1 MDERKKKILQALVN
15 SYIES
20 AEPVGSRT
28 IAKKYDLGL
37 SSATI
42 RNELADLEDM
52 GYIEQIH
59 TSSGR
64 KPSSLG
70 YRMYVN
76 ELITLE
82 DLSEEEIE
90 FIRSNFLNEAINEV
104 ESILKASANILSKL
118 TNMTA
123 VIKPPVIPKGKV
135 KLIQVLNI
143 EDGKVLV
150 VCVTDMGV
158 VKNKIL
164 SFDRNLDIK
173 ALQNIN
179 KVLNTYLKDVELSQI
194 DKNLI
199 SFMKFHMEN
208 ESELLIPILNVIMST
223 LREDEHENENLLV
236 DGVTNILNYPEYGDI
251 ERAKKFLQLI
261 NEKDALG
268 SMISNDDL
276 NIKIGEE
283 NEINDAKELSV
294 ISSKYSLKGIS
305 GNIGLIG
312 PTRINYGKV
321 ISVLKIITNEL
332 TEMLKTLE

>member
-1 MDERKKKILQALVN
+1 MDQRKKKILQALVN

-42 RNELADLEDM
+42 RNELADLEEM

-64 KPSSLG
+64 KPSYLG

-82 DLSEEEIE
+82 DLSEEERE
-90 FIRSNFLNEAINEV
+90 FIRKNFLNEAISEV
-104 ESILKASANILSKL
+104 ESILKTSANILSKL

-123 VIKPPVIPKGKV
+123 IIKAPAIPKGKV
-135 KLIQVLNI
+135 KLIQILGI
-143 EDGKVLV
+143 EDGEILV
-150 VCVTDMGV
+150 VCVTNMGA

-164 SFDRNLDIK
+164 KFNKILNKKDFE
-173 ALQNIN
+173 NIN

-194 DKNLI
+194 DDNLI
-199 SFMKFHMEN
+199 SFMKFHMGDKH
-208 ESELLIPILNVIMST
+208 ELLTPILNIILDT
-223 LREDEHENENLLV
+223 LSENENEDLYV
-236 DGVTNILNYPEYGDI
+236 DGVTNILNYPEYNDV

-261 NEKDALG
+261 SEKDSLN
-268 SMISNDDL
+268 SLITSDDL
-276 NIKIGEE
+276 NVKIGDE
-283 NEINDAKELSV
+283 NEIIDAKELSV
-294 ISSKYSLKGIS
+294 ISSKYSLNGVS
-305 GNIGLIG
+305 GKVGLIG

-332 TEMLKTLE
+332 TEMLKTLK

>member
-1 MDERKKKILQALVN
+1 MDQRKKKILKALVN

-82 DLSEEEIE
+82 DISSEEIE
-90 FIRSNFLNEAINEV
+90 YIREKFLNEAILEL
-104 ESILKASANILSKL
+104 ESILKTSARILSKL

-123 VIKPPVIPKGKV
+123 IIKPPTMPKVKI
-135 KLIQVLNI
+135 KLIQVLGI
-143 EDGKVLV
+143 EDGKVLIV
-150 VCVTDMGV
+150 AVTDVGI

-164 SFDRNLDIK
+164 SIDKYIDIQ
-173 ALQNIN
+173 ALEKIN
-179 KVLNTYLKDVELSQI
+179 KVLNTYLKDIELSQI

-199 SFMKFHMEN
+199 SFMKFHMEDDSELLMPILNAVLETLRNN
-208 ESELLIPILNVIMST
+208 ESE
-223 LREDEHENENLLV
+223 NLYIE
-236 DGVTNILNYPEYGDI
+236 GITNILNYPEYSDI
-251 ERAKKFLQLI
+251 ERARKFLQLI
-261 NEKDALG
+261 NKKDVVN
-268 SMISNDDL
+268 SMITNQDL
-276 NIKIGEE
+276 DIKIGEE
-283 NEINDAKELSV
+283 NENSEAKELSV
-294 ISSKYSLKGIS
+294 ISSKYLLQGVS

-312 PTRINYGKV
+312 PMRINYGKV

-332 TEMLKTLE
+332 TDMLKTLK

>member
-1 MDERKKKILQALVN
+1 VDQRKKKILQALVN

-42 RNELADLEDM
+42 RNELADLEEM

-64 KPSSLG
+64 KPSYLG

-82 DLSEEEIE
+82 DLSEEERE
-90 FIRSNFLNEAINEV
+90 FIRKNFLNEAISEV
-104 ESILKASANILSKL
+104 ESILKTSANILSKL

-123 VIKPPVIPKGKV
+123 IIKAPAIPKGKV
-135 KLIQVLNI
+135 KLIQILGI
-143 EDGKVLV
+143 EDGEILV
-150 VCVTDMGV
+150 VCVTNMGA

-164 SFDRNLDIK
+164 KFNKILNKKDFE
-173 ALQNIN
+173 NIN

-194 DKNLI
+194 DDNLI
-199 SFMKFHMEN
+199 SFMKFHMGDKH
-208 ESELLIPILNVIMST
+208 ELLTPILNIILDT
-223 LREDEHENENLLV
+223 LSENENEDLYV
-236 DGVTNILNYPEYGDI
+236 DGVTNILNYPEYNDV

-261 NEKDALG
+261 SEKDSLN
-268 SMISNDDL
+268 SLITSDDL
-276 NIKIGEE
+276 NVKIGDE
-283 NEINDAKELSV
+283 NEIIDAKELSV
-294 ISSKYSLKGIS
+294 ISSKYSLNGVS
-305 GNIGLIG
+305 GKVGLIG

-332 TEMLKTLE
+332 TEMLKTLK

>member
-1 MDERKKKILQALVN
+1 MDQRKKKILQALVN

-82 DLSEEEIE
+82 DLSEEEKE
-90 FIRSNFLNEAINEV
+90 FIRNNFLNEAISEV
-104 ESILKASANILSKL
+104 ESILKTSANILSQL

-123 VIKPPVIPKGKV
+123 IIKAPVIPKGKV
-135 KLIQVLNI
+135 KLIQVLGI
-143 EDGKVLV
+143 EDGKILV
-150 VCVTDMGV
+150 VCVTDMGI

-164 SFDRNLDIK
+164 SLDRHLNIID
-173 ALQNIN
+173 LQNIN
-179 KVLNTYLKDVELSQI
+179 KILNIYLKDIEISNI
-194 DKNLI
+194 DNNLI
-199 SFMKFHMEN
+199 SFMKFHMEDKQ
-208 ESELLIPILNVIMST
+208 ELLTPILNVIMDT
-223 LREDEHENENLLV
+223 LSENESVNMFV
-236 DGVTNILNYPEYGDI
+236 EGVTNILNYPEYSDI
-251 ERAKKFLQLI
+251 ERAKKYLQLI
-261 NEKDALG
+261 NEKKAIS

-276 NIKIGEE
+276 NIKIGDE
-283 NEINDAKELSV
+283 NEITDAKELSV
-294 ISSKYSLKGIS
+294 ISSKYSINGVS

-321 ISVLKIITNEL
+321 ISVLKVITSEL
-332 TEMLKTLE
+332 IEMLKTLK